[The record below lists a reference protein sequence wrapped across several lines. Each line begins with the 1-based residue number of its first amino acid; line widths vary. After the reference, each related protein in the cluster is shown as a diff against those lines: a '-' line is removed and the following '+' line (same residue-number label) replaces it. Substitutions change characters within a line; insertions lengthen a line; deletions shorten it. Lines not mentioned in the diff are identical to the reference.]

1 MSYTITT
8 PPSTLLPPTSAAMI
22 SFLENFYRIS
32 DTESLHNE
40 YVTNFTEDATLIM
53 GSKVAKGLD
62 GMLSPIPISSCNQL
76 HLLSMNPNHNS
87 DLH

>member
-62 GMLSPIPISSCNQL
+62 GMPPL
-76 HLLSMNPNHNS
+76 
-87 DLH
+87 